1 MNHVSKIII
10 IIIIIKEK
18 KSIKVKLVGGDGRER
33 QRACRGDFLIFI
45 IFSLCFFLRFMKIGL

>member
-1 MNHVSKIII
+1 MNHVSI

-18 KSIKVKLVGGDGRER
+18 KSIKVKLVGGDRGER

-45 IFSLCFFLRFMKIGL
+45 ISSLCLFLIFTKIGP